1 MRSFRFL
8 RCRNRRTNRGARHGS
23 IAKVALS
30 NNMMTSN
37 GVYGETSKLLNGD
50 DGRHVMNPYDQM
62 NGGGATD
69 SSFALYPLPTQALN
83 HRSASSTYAP
93 LPVPV
98 PSLPHN
104 NNTAASP
111 LSHAAIPI
119 SELQHHI
126 DRLRMNNNLGFQQE
140 FESIETGQHFSWEN
154 SSADVNKHKNR
165 YANVVAYDHTRVM
178 LSDVD
183 GIPGSDYINA
193 NYIDGYDKV
202 NCLFVVLDKKNIIFF
217 QPKAYIATQGPLAE
231 TFADF
236 WRMIWEE
243 GSATIVMLTNLEER
257 ARIKCDQYWPT
268 RGTSTYGDIQ
278 V

>member
-1 MRSFRFL
+1 MLVSKRKFSEPFKVRSFRFL

-30 NNMMTSN
+30 NNMMTTSN

-50 DGRHVMNPYDQM
+50 DGRHVMNPYEQM

-98 PSLPHN
+98 PSLPHHN
-104 NNTAASP
+104 NNTTASP

-165 YANVVAYDHTRVM
+165 YANVVAYDHTRVI

-202 NCLFVVLDKKNIIFF
+202 NCLFVVLDKKKYHF
-217 QPKAYIATQGPLAE
+217 LSAE
-231 TFADF
+231 SLHSHSRPAGRD
-236 WRMIWEE
+236 
-243 GSATIVMLTNLEER
+243 V
-257 ARIKCDQYWPT
+257 C
-268 RGTSTYGDIQ
+268 
-278 V
+278 